1 MSNKNIFLSFKKD
14 KLLKSVTKRRKSSRM
29 RSKSKSSNKKKM
41 ILEGT
46 PEEWKRL
53 EVIDEEGTPLSW
65 RGMEASITKS
75 RKNRKS
81 SSRSVSIKNT
91 PLVMTD
97 SCKLLEIPDKKT
109 ECWSSTDFFV
119 SNMLK
124 KYIKGNKFVYNL
136 SKYES
141 KKSEMSCEKIRE
153 IINNLNDYKTCKTIQ
168 SIQSII
174 ILGNVFEN
182 KHLSI
187 LEKIFQILPNVKHVE
202 IGLVYDFEISDKMIE
217 SFAKKHIKIV
227 KDEKNIYKIIVKRSE

>member
-202 IGLVYDFEISDKMIE
+202 IGLASSLKIPEKMIE
-217 SFAKKHIKIV
+217 YFAKNKLTYVNDTNKLIIRRTKI
-227 KDEKNIYKIIVKRSE
+227 

>member
-1 MSNKNIFLSFKKD
+1 MSIKSIFTYPKNNKSS
-14 KLLKSVTKRRKSSRM
+14 KSVTRRRTASRI
-29 RSKSKSSNKKKM
+29 RSKSKSSSKRKM

-53 EVIDEEGTPLSW
+53 EVIDEEGTPMSW

-75 RKNRKS
+75 RKFRKS
-81 SSRSVSIKNT
+81 PSRSVSIKNT
-91 PLVMTD
+91 PLVVTD
-97 SCKLLEIPDKKT
+97 SCKLLEIPNKKT

-119 SNMLK
+119 SSMLK

-202 IGLVYDFEISDKMIE
+202 IGLASSLKIPEKMIE
-217 SFAKKHIKIV
+217 YFSKNKLTYVNDTNKLIV
-227 KDEKNIYKIIVKRSE
+227 KKTIVPK